1 MVQRAQKKLFLDTMV
16 NRGST
21 KTGEEMDKLDTKEML
36 KMLSFGMNAMFAP
49 KSSSKDDE
57 TTFSFTDAQ
66 IDRLIDRKQ
75 TVSNFKTFGRED
87 DEEDEEK
94 NEEVTLEEQR
104 VNLEQFNENEGLV
117 SMTTFEGEEYRDKDS
132 DEKKRRRRF
141 ETINKDAIQT
151 TKRKRT
157 KRVVMVDGFEILK
170 SNMYVIGRDGLS
182 GTDRRCSSA
191 KRENFNQI
199 TFLFYHEIIDSIT
212 RAPTLKYIFD
222 HSRISTL
229 EHQRSNTQTQ
239 HQHTQQ
245 VQLGGRRTVRH
256 GKRIEIEQTKD
267 VISCVCS
274 SLKT

>member
-49 KSSSKDDE
+49 KSSSSKDDE

-87 DEEDEEK
+87 DDEDEEK

-132 DEKKRRRRF
+132 SEKKRRRRF

-151 TKRKRT
+151 TKRKRK

-170 SNMYVIGRDGLS
+170 SNMYVIVEMVSREP
-182 GTDRRCSSA
+182 TD
-191 KRENFNQI
+191 
-199 TFLFYHEIIDSIT
+199 T
-212 RAPTLKYIFD
+212 
-222 HSRISTL
+222 
-229 EHQRSNTQTQ
+229 
-239 HQHTQQ
+239 QHTQQ

>member
-16 NRGST
+16 NREST

-36 KMLSFGMNAMFAP
+36 NMLSFGMNAMFAP
-49 KSSSKDDE
+49 KSKDESE

-141 ETINKDAIQT
+141 ETIDKDAIQT

-170 SNMYVIGRDGLS
+170 SNMYVDGLS
-182 GTDRRCSSA
+182 
-191 KRENFNQI
+191 NFI
-199 TFLFYHEIIDSIT
+199 
-212 RAPTLKYIFD
+212 
-222 HSRISTL
+222 
-229 EHQRSNTQTQ
+229 NTQTQ
-239 HQHTQQ
+239 QHTNTNTLEQ

-256 GKRIEIEQTKD
+256 GKRSKSEQTKD
-267 VISCVCS
+267 LIRCVCS
-274 SLKT
+274 GLKT

>member
-1 MVQRAQKKLFLDTMV
+1 MEERMVQRAQKKLFLDTMV

-49 KSSSKDDE
+49 KSKDESE

-75 TVSNFKTFGRED
+75 TVSNFKTFGHEDDD
-87 DEEDEEK
+87 DEEDEEEKKK
-94 NEEVTLEEQR
+94 NDDDDDVTLKEQR
-104 VNLEQFNENEGLV
+104 VNLEQFNENENLV
-117 SMTTFEGEEYRDKDS
+117 SMTIFEGEEYRDKDS

-170 SNMYVIGRDGLS
+170 SNMYV
-182 GTDRRCSSA
+182 DRA
-191 KRENFNQI
+191 
-199 TFLFYHEIIDSIT
+199 
-212 RAPTLKYIFD
+212 
-222 HSRISTL
+222 
-229 EHQRSNTQTQ
+229 SNTNTRTHQ
-239 HQHTQQ
+239 HQHS
-245 VQLGGRRTVRH
+245 RTGTAWR
-256 GKRIEIEQTKD
+256 KENRPSWEEN
-267 VISCVCS
+267 
-274 SLKT
+274 

>member
-21 KTGEEMDKLDTKEML
+21 KAGEEMDKLDTKEML

-49 KSSSKDDE
+49 KSKDESE

-104 VNLEQFNENEGLV
+104 VNLEQFNENENLV
-117 SMTTFEGEEYRDKDS
+117 SMTIFEGEEYRDKDS
-132 DEKKRRRRF
+132 SEKKRRRRF

-151 TKRKRT
+151 TKRKRK

-170 SNMYVIGRDGLS
+170 SNMYVIVEMVSREP
-182 GTDRRCSSA
+182 TD
-191 KRENFNQI
+191 
-199 TFLFYHEIIDSIT
+199 T
-212 RAPTLKYIFD
+212 
-222 HSRISTL
+222 
-229 EHQRSNTQTQ
+229 
-239 HQHTQQ
+239 QHTQQ

>member
-49 KSSSKDDE
+49 KSSSSKDDE

-75 TVSNFKTFGRED
+75 TVSNFKTFGHEDD
-87 DEEDEEK
+87 DEEDEEEKKK
-94 NEEVTLEEQR
+94 NDDDDDVTLKEQR
-104 VNLEQFNENEGLV
+104 VNLEQFNENENLV
-117 SMTTFEGEEYRDKDS
+117 SMTIFEGEEYRDKDS
-132 DEKKRRRRF
+132 SEKKRRRRF

-151 TKRKRT
+151 TKRKRK

-170 SNMYVIGRDGLS
+170 SNMYVIVEMVSREP
-182 GTDRRCSSA
+182 TD
-191 KRENFNQI
+191 
-199 TFLFYHEIIDSIT
+199 T
-212 RAPTLKYIFD
+212 
-222 HSRISTL
+222 
-229 EHQRSNTQTQ
+229 
-239 HQHTQQ
+239 QHTQQ

-256 GKRIEIEQTKD
+256 GKRSKGEQTKD
-267 VISCVCS
+267 LISCVCS
-274 SLKT
+274 GLKT

>member
-1 MVQRAQKKLFLDTMV
+1 
-16 NRGST
+16 
-21 KTGEEMDKLDTKEML
+21 
-36 KMLSFGMNAMFAP
+36 MLSFGMNAMFAP
-49 KSSSKDDE
+49 KSSSSKDDE

-151 TKRKRT
+151 TKRKRK

-182 GTDRRCSSA
+182 GEPTD
-191 KRENFNQI
+191 
-199 TFLFYHEIIDSIT
+199 
-212 RAPTLKYIFD
+212 
-222 HSRISTL
+222 
-229 EHQRSNTQTQ
+229 TQQ

-245 VQLGGRRTVRH
+245 VQLGGRRTVRY